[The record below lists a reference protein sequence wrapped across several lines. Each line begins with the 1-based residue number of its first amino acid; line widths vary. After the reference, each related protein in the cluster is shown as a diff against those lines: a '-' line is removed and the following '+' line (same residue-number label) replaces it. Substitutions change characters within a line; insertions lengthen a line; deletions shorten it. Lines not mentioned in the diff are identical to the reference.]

1 LFHSLLGAFAPTAA
15 CNTLPMPT
23 PPAPSTRIRGR
34 LARLLAALTAAY
46 TLVLVL
52 ATHYPRPEEFLGK
65 NPPSDK
71 ALHFMA
77 YGALA
82 VLAAGTLAVARRWT
96 TARAAG
102 LGAFLATFA
111 AIDEVTQPL
120 FSRAAEPL
128 DWVSDCTGIG
138 LGLAGVA
145 LVVAVVR
152 LVRGRYAQLGV
163 GGR

>member
-1 LFHSLLGAFAPTAA
+1 
-15 CNTLPMPT
+15 MPT
-23 PPAPSTRIRGR
+23 PPAPSTHIRGR
-34 LARLLAALTAAY
+34 LARLMAALTAAY
-46 TLVLVL
+46 ALVLVL

-82 VLAAGTLAVARRWT
+82 VLAAITCALPRRWT
-96 TARAAG
+96 MARAAG
-102 LGAFLATFA
+102 LGAALATFA

-120 FSRAAEPL
+120 CSRAAEPL
-128 DWVSDCTGIG
+128 DWVFDCTGIG
-138 LGLAGVA
+138 IGLTGVA

-152 LVRGRYAQLGV
+152 LARGRYVQLGV

>member
-1 LFHSLLGAFAPTAA
+1 
-15 CNTLPMPT
+15 MPH
-23 PPAPSTRIRGR
+23 PPAPPPRIRGQ
-34 LARLLAALTAAY
+34 LARLLAVLTAAY

-65 NPPSDK
+65 SPPSDK

-82 VLAAGTLAVARRWT
+82 VLAAGTLALARRWT

-102 LGAFLATFA
+102 LGVALAAFA
-111 AIDEVTQPL
+111 AIDEATQPL
-120 FSRAAEPL
+120 FARAAEAL
-128 DWVSDCTGIG
+128 DWVFDCTGIG

-152 LVRGRYAQLGV
+152 LVRGRYVQLGV